1 MSFRLEWVG
10 LAGFRLIPD
19 EGPVIVMDPYD
30 PTIVSEASETDRA
43 LLDYKLQGDVLIASS
58 LTDEAHSWL
67 EAVEGEPE
75 VINALDIAQGKIQ
88 PELFGERVIAVQ
100 AAESPFHPEGPDDNA
115 MYAYKID
122 NLWLMHMGDL
132 GYEVGPDELAP
143 FAGRCDILLALTGEY
158 LTMTLDALDRMID
171 ILQPTWIVP
180 MHYRLPPLGPAAM
193 IKLEPFLKRHPR
205 DPVIH
210 VRHHT
215 VRFPLPK
222 LAPDRPTIVVLEP
235 SAYEPTEL
243 N

>member
-1 MSFRLEWVG
+1 MAFNLEWIG
-10 LAGFRLIPD
+10 LAGFRLIPE

-30 PTIVSEASETDRA
+30 PTIVADASKTDRA
-43 LLDYKLQGDVLIASS
+43 LLDYHVQGDILLASS
-58 LTDEAHSWL
+58 LTDKAHSYIP
-67 EAVEGEPE
+67 AVDGEPE
-75 VINALDIAQGKIQ
+75 VINALDIAQNKIQ
-88 PELFGERVIAVQ
+88 PKLFGESVIAVQ
-100 AAESPFHPEGPDDNA
+100 AAESPLHPEGPDDNA

-122 NLWLMHMGDL
+122 GLWLMHMGDL
-132 GYEVGPDELAP
+132 GYEVGEKELAP
-143 FAGRCDILLALTGEY
+143 FAGHCDILLALAGEH
-158 LTMTLDALDRMID
+158 LTMPLESLDRMIE
-171 ILQPTWIVP
+171 ILNPTWLVP

-193 IKLEPFLKRHPR
+193 IKLAPFLQRHPQ

-215 VRFPLPK
+215 VSFPLPK

>member
-1 MSFRLEWVG
+1 MAFNLEWVG

-30 PTIVSEASETDRA
+30 PTIVADASETERA
-43 LLDYKLQGDVLIASS
+43 LLDYRVQGDILLASS
-58 LTDEAHSWL
+58 LTDKAHSYIP
-67 EAVEGEPE
+67 AVDGEPE

-88 PELFGERVIAVQ
+88 PKLFGEQVIAVQ

-122 NLWLMHMGDL
+122 DLWLMHMGDL

-143 FAGRCDILLALTGEY
+143 FAGHCDILLALTGEY
-158 LTMTLDALDRMID
+158 LTMTLDSLDRMIE
-171 ILQPTWIVP
+171 ILSPTWIVP
-180 MHYRLPPLGPAAM
+180 MHYKLPPLGPAVM
-193 IKLEPFLKRHPR
+193 LKLAPFLQRHPR

-215 VRFPLPK
+215 VSFPLPQ
-222 LAPDRPTIVVLEP
+222 LVPDRPTIVVLEP

>member
-1 MSFRLEWVG
+1 MAFNLEWVG

-30 PTIVSEASETDRA
+30 PTIVADASETERA
-43 LLDYKLQGDVLIASS
+43 LLDYRVQGDILLASS
-58 LTDEAHSWL
+58 LTDKAHSYIP
-67 EAVEGEPE
+67 AVDGEPE
-75 VINALDIAQGKIQ
+75 VINALDIAKGKIQ
-88 PELFGERVIAVQ
+88 PKLFGEPVIAVQ

-122 NLWLMHMGDL
+122 DLWLMHMGDL

-143 FAGRCDILLALTGEY
+143 FAGHCDILLALTGEY
-158 LTMTLDALDRMID
+158 LTMTLDSLDRMIE
-171 ILQPTWIVP
+171 ILSPTWIVP
-180 MHYRLPPLGPAAM
+180 MHYKLPPLGPAVM
-193 IKLEPFLKRHPR
+193 LKLAPFLQRHPR

-215 VRFPLPK
+215 VSFPLPQ
-222 LAPDRPTIVVLEP
+222 LVPDRPTIVVLEP